1 MEHAL
6 RKNAESIHDQLAA
19 FAAELEMRLQKAV
32 PTFPKLS
39 SIQGEVLIF
48 RNGDWNKASSLELEV
63 RPSVGVLSV
72 KFINTHPDL
81 RRNPDD
87 RTGSSVVG
95 AIESLA
101 REKGYRR
108 IYAHRVLPESGGFWE
123 KLDFRMVPEMTGVNP
138 HYVKNLS

>member
-1 MEHAL
+1 MENAL
-6 RKNAESIHDQLAA
+6 RKHAESAQDPLTA
-19 FAAELEMRLQKAV
+19 FATELDLRLQKAV

-48 RNGDWNKASSLELEV
+48 RSGNWNKESSLELEV
-63 RPSVGVLSV
+63 RPSVGVLSI

-81 RRNPDD
+81 RRDPDD

-101 REKGYRR
+101 REKGFRR
-108 IYAHRVLPESGGFWE
+108 IYASRVLPEPGGFWE
-123 KLDFRMVPEMTGVNP
+123 KLDFHMVPEMTGVNP